1 MSRIN
6 PTVRGFA
13 IILLIAVGIWL
24 LQLQT
29 ALFSLLLLA
38 RIAFFLAIAFFLF
51 LLWRE
56 RRGEIAMWSANSRAV
71 FYGAVGLAVVNIAAA
86 ILAPYPSGSLE
97 VLVFIVVLV
106 ACGYSLWRVWR
117 REHTSGYYDVVI
129 RAAAPSSESRISGSS
144 CAVPTKIGVSRS
156 V

>member
-29 ALFSLLLLA
+29 ALVSLLLIA

-56 RRGEIAMWSANSRAV
+56 RRSDIEAWSDLSRRT
-71 FYGAVGLAVVNIAAA
+71 FYAA
-86 ILAPYPSGSLE
+86 ILLA
-97 VLVFIVVLV
+97 VLDVGALLGLSPRGADAIAFVAVIACCVWALV
-106 ACGYSLWRVWR
+106 RVWR
-117 REHTSGYYDVVI
+117 REHRYV
-129 RAAAPSSESRISGSS
+129 
-144 CAVPTKIGVSRS
+144 
-156 V
+156 